1 MLASF
6 VTAGK
11 ETAKLLA
18 FKTVKID
25 TQKHGWAFI
34 TLAILFAWLAGLG
47 RYWDHPS
54 AADWQ
59 YWGLGS
65 VAYIFVL
72 TTILYLVIWPLK
84 PKRWD
89 WVAILIFIGL
99 TSPLAW
105 LYAIPV
111 ERFLPAQTA
120 KMLNINFLA
129 IVALWRVILYVLFL
143 MRYAGLR
150 GLRLT
155 AAIFMPL
162 VLIIIGLSML
172 NLEHAIFEV
181 MAGIEQER
189 SEIEDIHDRNYG
201 TIVLLSV
208 LSFLSL
214 PIWIFIYVL
223 AIIQSRK

>member
-6 VTAGK
+6 VFAGK

-18 FKTVKID
+18 FKNVKID
-25 TQKHGWAFI
+25 IRKHGWVFI

-54 AADWQ
+54 ARDWQ

-72 TTILYLVIWPLK
+72 TTILYLIIWPLK

-120 KMLNINFLA
+120 KILNINFLA

-143 MRYAGLR
+143 MRYAGLS
-150 GLRLT
+150 GLRLI

-181 MAGIEQER
+181 MAGIEHER

-208 LSFLSL
+208 VSFLSL
-214 PIWIFIYVL
+214 PIWILIYIL
-223 AIIQSRK
+223 AIIKSRT

>member
-6 VTAGK
+6 VIAGK
-11 ETAKLLA
+11 ETVKLLA
-18 FKTVKID
+18 FQNVKID
-25 TQKHGWAFI
+25 IQRHGWAFL
-34 TLAILFAWLAGLG
+34 TLAITFAWLAGLG

-54 AADWQ
+54 ARAWQ

-65 VAYIFVL
+65 VAYIFAL
-72 TTILYLVIWPLK
+72 ATILYLVIWPLK

-89 WVAILIFIGL
+89 WLAILVFIGL

-150 GLRLT
+150 GLGLT

-189 SEIEDIHDRNYG
+189 SEVEDIHDRNYG

-214 PIWIFIYVL
+214 PIWIFIYIL
-223 AIIQSRK
+223 AIIKSRK